1 MPWTW
6 REGWLRHYPF
16 WFIFH
21 HQILDL
27 IEFLGRLQSQLA
39 VDYKLGLTGS
49 DVILSTY
56 NPDRLAWAFLGSP
69 GVAASAPR
77 NVTIPGASLYKISE
91 IGVDPCGSYV
101 PAKIILDE
109 LRQINYSTC
118 TLNGAFWYVVLEGFS
133 RTEFVRWGVRAFNRF
148 FSILVTIS
156 KINQGFEQLTLNKS
170 SFFQLSAAR
179 RSLNLASAA
188 SKKASSLLAVFVSI
202 LLGNSCNFS
211 SLAWRKKRAKG
222 QDEYKGGLWRV
233 RYTWCPRNVSTL
245 CELVSQQNSTKYL
258 VWYDWCCNFA
268 GRIPFTR
275 LSLRYR

>member
-1 MPWTW
+1 M
-6 REGWLRHYPF
+6 
-16 WFIFH
+16 
-21 HQILDL
+21 
-27 IEFLGRLQSQLA
+27 
-39 VDYKLGLTGS
+39 
-49 DVILSTY
+49 
-56 NPDRLAWAFLGSP
+56 
-69 GVAASAPR
+69 AASAPR

-211 SLAWRKKRAKG
+211 SLA
-222 QDEYKGGLWRV
+222 
-233 RYTWCPRNVSTL
+233 
-245 CELVSQQNSTKYL
+245 
-258 VWYDWCCNFA
+258 
-268 GRIPFTR
+268 
-275 LSLRYR
+275 